1 MGIILSCL
9 FWDPR
14 LIFGVHPFIHVALKL
29 ATTRREALFMVR
41 RLAAAIVAAVAQPMA
56 VAKPFS
62 ASACQE
68 RAACSKTCTIATCE
82 HCRCAA
88 CKACVLPDPVV
99 LPHMPTGSLVEAGAA
114 DTACLM
120 RGECSLVCFT
130 TTPKRLNATHHTLAA
145 LSKQSAPNRVA
156 IALPPGAKSRLFLT
170 HQRAIVVRLFQDF
183 GPVSKLVGCLQ
194 AAEHLQLPPTARIA
208 ITDDDWIRNSGW
220 LRAVEGPNL
229 GLDEVASLSRTGLP
243 NAGYDNRVRGSYGY
257 AATLATFGS
266 SENLLRFLRRAP
278 AHCRYVDDVAL
289 TAYLRGVRH
298 ARIRSQPYPDR
309 EFKRLIGDNPS
320 WMANPWERLSRFAT
334 ARERDNRLCNIT
346 LGEELGIN
354 PLEWILS
361 EAETSRR
368 A

>member
-1 MGIILSCL
+1 MLTYLSISSRALYWL
-9 FWDPR
+9 FLSPR
-14 LIFGVHPFIHVALKL
+14 
-29 ATTRREALFMVR
+29 MVR
-41 RLAAAIVAAVAQPMA
+41 RFATMIVAAVGQSMTDAEPLNTT
-56 VAKPFS
+56 
-62 ASACQE
+62 ACGE
-68 RAACSKTCTIATCE
+68 RALCSKTCTIATCNL
-82 HCRCAA
+82 CRCAG

-99 LPHMPTGSLVEAGAA
+99 LPHMPTDSLVEAGAA

-120 RGECSLVCFT
+120 HGGCSLVCFT

-145 LSKQSAPNRVA
+145 LSQQSAPNRVA
-156 IALPPGAKSRLFLT
+156 IALPPGAKAPLFLT
-170 HQRAIVVRLFQDF
+170 NQRAIVVRLSQDF

-208 ITDDDWIRNSGW
+208 ITDDDWIRSRGW
-220 LRAVEGPNL
+220 LRAVEGSSL
-229 GLDEVASLSRTGLP
+229 GSDEVASLSHTGLP
-243 NAGYDNRVRGSYGY
+243 NAGYDNRVRGAYGY
-257 AATLATFGS
+257 AATFATFGS

-298 ARIRSQPYPDR
+298 ARVKSHPYPNR
-309 EFKRLIGDNPS
+309 EYQRLMGDNPS
-320 WMANPWERLSRFAT
+320 WMANRWERLSSFAA

-354 PLEWILS
+354 PLEWIVS
-361 EAETSRR
+361 QAETSRR